1 MPFTRANN
9 KTYCIFFMVR
19 GDGGTAYRVPFVGTP
34 FFSLCHSLL
43 SLYLCNVQLDI
54 GQFCNCMSLA
64 SPRKNGETLFAFL
77 VSISVRT
84 VSMGQC
90 VRPHVDLTV
99 IDNFS
104 LCSSFCLFFLSNN
117 LVLIYGQIAFRN
129 SETICIF
136 SLHIAL
142 KKIKPK
148 SRMMMLVFSKNC

>member
-1 MPFTRANN
+1 MIKIHIYIRVDLYQK
-9 KTYCIFFMVR
+9 KTYCIFFMGR

-77 VSISVRT
+77 VSSSVRT

-104 LCSSFCLFFLSNN
+104 LCSSFCLFF
-117 LVLIYGQIAFRN
+117 
-129 SETICIF
+129 
-136 SLHIAL
+136 SLKQFGAYL
-142 KKIKPK
+142 WT
-148 SRMMMLVFSKNC
+148 NCL